1 MNVSTTRYEFAAAT
15 GRVYVSCVSKR
26 STKHNDRLEIFRQIR
41 PRYESISIDYVSV
54 YSKRSGYS
62 ENAKIH
68 AQISVIYLME
78 RGVPR
83 ISPFVSQAIIVV
95 VVNAKKTMPL
105 YQDSIK
111 LIFINSLMCI
121 VHVEEFSR

>member
-1 MNVSTTRYEFAAAT
+1 
-15 GRVYVSCVSKR
+15 
-26 STKHNDRLEIFRQIR
+26 
-41 PRYESISIDYVSV
+41 
-54 YSKRSGYS
+54 
-62 ENAKIH
+62 
-68 AQISVIYLME
+68 ME